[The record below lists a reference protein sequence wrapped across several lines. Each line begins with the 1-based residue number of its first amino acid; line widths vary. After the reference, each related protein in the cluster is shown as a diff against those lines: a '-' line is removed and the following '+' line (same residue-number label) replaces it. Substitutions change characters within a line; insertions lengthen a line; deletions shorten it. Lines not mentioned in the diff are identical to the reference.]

1 MALVGS
7 ISGSTGTTQVA
18 GDISVNGG
26 DVTTNADTL
35 TLSSNGNVIAK
46 LDLNNNGGGHK
57 FEVQDFNGISKF
69 FVTEDAGAELSGSL
83 VISGSTSLG
92 ATVERMT
99 HFQTTGSTIAFDTTF
114 NSIFYVNNPNADI
127 TANFTNVPTANNRIV
142 TPTVILSQSGTAR
155 NITAVQV
162 NSVGVTPINWANGV
176 TPTPTINKQ
185 NVFGFSLIRSG
196 SIWTV
201 LGQMST
207 YG

>member
-7 ISGSTGTTQVA
+7 ISGSTGVA
-18 GDISVNGG
+18 TVIGDITVDGG
-26 DVTTNADTL
+26 DVTTTADIL
-35 TLSSNGNVIAK
+35 QLSSNGNVIAK

-92 ATVERMT
+92 ATVERMS
-99 HFQTTGSTIAFDTTF
+99 HFQTTGSVIAFDVTF
-114 NSIFYVNNPNADI
+114 NNIFYVNNPNADI

-142 TPTVILSQSGTAR
+142 TPTVILSQSATPR
-155 NITAVQV
+155 TITILRIDNADQV
-162 NSVGVTPINWANGV
+162 INWAGGSP
-176 TPTPTINKQ
+176 PTAGANKQ
-185 NVFGFSLIRSG
+185 DVFGFSLIRSG
-196 SIWTV
+196 SNWKV
-201 LGQMST
+201 LGQLTS

>member
-1 MALVGS
+1 MTL
-7 ISGSTGTTQVA
+7 ISS
-18 GDISVNGG
+18 
-26 DVTTNADTL
+26 
-35 TLSSNGNVIAK
+35 GNLIAK
-46 LDLNNNGGGHK
+46 MDANNDGGGHK
-57 FEVQDFNGISKF
+57 FAIQDYRNIDQFTVFEEGN
-69 FVTEDAGAELSGSL
+69 AELSGSL
-83 VISGSTSLG
+83 TISGSTILG
-92 ATVERMT
+92 ATVERMS
-99 HFQTTGSTIAFDTTF
+99 HFQTTGSVIAFDTTF

-176 TPTPTINKQ
+176 TPTPTTNKQ